1 VAKMLLPLL
10 LLLTRFKRLCVLVC
24 RYTHRLLKVSV
35 MRLDREAVCVVCC
48 VLCVVCLDMQLD
60 REWLRLCVLIWR

>member
-1 VAKMLLPLL
+1 MLLPLL

-35 MRLDREAVCVVCC
+35 MRLDREAVCVVC
-48 VLCVVCLDMQLD
+48 LDMQLD